1 MPFQDTFSN
10 IPILAWAI
18 DDWEQFYKMLP
29 ARFDLKEYL
38 KKYKESS
45 FDDKISLLFEKAPLN
60 LNLGGETEKTKLVAT
75 DKPIGIFDF
84 SMASR
89 GLYRVPE
96 YFSKRLEIEYPDRFK
111 EFELPSGVVPNNL
124 VKQDIVGEKKQYYFE
139 DENGRF
145 DCVIQQK
152 GEAAIEQGLPDAKL
166 KYATRN
172 KKVYLTYK
180 RKRGK
185 VKYVEIYSLFYY
197 TSLYGDVQ
205 YAIRHIP
212 AMMVAEYLESIGV
225 MTRIYMT
232 RFVRIGRDRDRKLR
246 KSVDGLT
253 LPMESLIPK
262 AEVSSKG
269 ALFVQPIIAKEFGQE
284 FDKELGFMISSNNFN
299 DVYEELASASQRKEM
314 SDGYAIYG
322 SPDWSQNDYWEGVER
337 YRNKYKEYVKKGIFK
352 SKEVLPE
359 AMLFFHDMAIKN
371 YFGEFIYSLIS
382 SYNDIPQNKRIT
394 EAQVLILPEFNPYF
408 NWWMRLSATN
418 LKNKINIINSL
429 ELRKD
434 IAAID
439 VDLQKFID
447 EFKIIIQN
455 IPDKYKYDDD
465 LLKVR
470 LEEIG
475 NQIFVEYAIY
485 NTRNQ
490 YAFKNY
496 ILNITT
502 EITTYAEG
510 VYYATAD
517 EDIEKRDELVQNV
530 ITELQNF

>member
-1 MPFQDTFSN
+1 
-10 IPILAWAI
+10 
-18 DDWEQFYKMLP
+18 
-29 ARFDLKEYL
+29 
-38 KKYKESS
+38 
-45 FDDKISLLFEKAPLN
+45 
-60 LNLGGETEKTKLVAT
+60 
-75 DKPIGIFDF
+75 
-84 SMASR
+84 
-89 GLYRVPE
+89 
-96 YFSKRLEIEYPDRFK
+96 
-111 EFELPSGVVPNNL
+111 
-124 VKQDIVGEKKQYYFE
+124 
-139 DENGRF
+139 
-145 DCVIQQK
+145 
-152 GEAAIEQGLPDAKL
+152 
-166 KYATRN
+166 
-172 KKVYLTYK
+172 
-180 RKRGK
+180 
-185 VKYVEIYSLFYY
+185 
-197 TSLYGDVQ
+197 
-205 YAIRHIP
+205 
-212 AMMVAEYLESIGV
+212 
-225 MTRIYMT
+225 
-232 RFVRIGRDRDRKLR
+232 
-246 KSVDGLT
+246 
-253 LPMESLIPK
+253 
-262 AEVSSKG
+262 
-269 ALFVQPIIAKEFGQE
+269 
-284 FDKELGFMISSNNFN
+284 
-299 DVYEELASASQRKEM
+299 
-314 SDGYAIYG
+314 
-322 SPDWSQNDYWEGVER
+322 
-337 YRNKYKEYVKKGIFK
+337 
-352 SKEVLPE
+352 
-359 AMLFFHDMAIKN
+359 MLFFHDMAIKN